1 MEYQKK
7 FLSDADDVVEP
18 DVLEKL
24 YNTTLEYGADCVC
37 ANMRSYW
44 KGIKVKPRYY

>member
-37 ANMRSYW
+37 ELYNYPETLR
-44 KGIKVKPRYY
+44 KQNKLIN